1 MALIPNQLNLFDEPL
16 PYKYIIDTSAI
27 LSQKPDEKHR
37 RTRFKSLWKNI
48 DELIKQQIII
58 LSTEIMEEVDD
69 KDIKDSLKK
78 QNCKIIEVDEEV
90 QANVAKVVTKRPGL
104 VDFKQNK
111 SSGDA
116 FLIATA
122 MKYGL
127 TVITEEN
134 PDKQS
139 KIPKVCECLGVHCI
153 DILGLCELED
163 WAF

>member
-1 MALIPNQLNLFDEPL
+1 MALIPTQLNFFEGSL

-27 LSQKPDEKHR
+27 LSQKPKEKHR
-37 RTRFKSLWKNI
+37 RTRFKSLWGNI
-48 DELIKQQIII
+48 DKLIRKQVIVI
-58 LSTEIMEEVDD
+58 SSEIMEEVDD
-69 KDIKDSLKK
+69 KDVQDSLKQ
-78 QNCKIIEVDEEV
+78 QNCRVIGVDEEV
-90 QANVAKVVTKRPGL
+90 QANVAKVVAVRPGL

-134 PDKQS
+134 PDKTF
-139 KIPKVCECLGVHCI
+139 KIPKVCECLGIQCI

-163 WAF
+163 WEF

>member
-1 MALIPNQLNLFDEPL
+1 MALIPNQLNFFDERL

-27 LSQKPDEKHR
+27 LSQKPNEKHR
-37 RTRFKSLWKNI
+37 RMLFKSLWKNI
-48 DELIKQQIII
+48 DELIKQQIIV
-58 LSTEIMEEVDD
+58 LSKDIMEEVYDD
-69 KDIKDSLKK
+69 YIINLLKK
-78 QNCKIIEVDEEV
+78 QNCRIIEVDAEV
-90 QANVAKVVTKRPGL
+90 QANVTEVVTKCPGL

-122 MKYGL
+122 IKYDL

-163 WAF
+163 WEF

>member
-1 MALIPNQLNLFDEPL
+1 
-16 PYKYIIDTSAI
+16 
-27 LSQKPDEKHR
+27 LSQKPKEEHR

-48 DELIKQQIII
+48 DELIRKQIIVI
-58 LSTEIMEEVDD
+58 SSEIMEEVDD
-69 KDIKDSLKK
+69 KDVQDSLKQ
-78 QNCKIIEVDEEV
+78 QNCRVIDVDEEV
-90 QANVAKVVTKRPGL
+90 QAKVAKVVTARPGL

-127 TVITEEN
+127 IVITEEN
-134 PDKQS
+134 PDKQF
-139 KIPKVCECLGVHCI
+139 KIPKVCQCLGVKCI

-163 WAF
+163 WEF